1 MLHVCGG
8 GPPVVFHDTFENAA
22 KEAERIALKEN
33 KSVAVL
39 QGVAICFPPDPT
51 AVSWEFADNVVVEEK
66 ESEHEAEDLLRDFE
80 SENYEKILNWLFPR
94 K

>member
-8 GPPVVFHDTFENAA
+8 GPPVVFHDTFDSAA
-22 KEAERIALKEN
+22 TEAERLALKEN

-39 QGVAICFPPDPT
+39 QGVAICIPPDP
-51 AVSWEFADNVVVEEK
+51 AEVLWEFADNVVVNEDE
-66 ESEHEAEDLLRDFE
+66 EAEDEAAKKFKE
-80 SENYEKILNWLFPR
+80 ILDLLFPR